1 MIPAR
6 RSLLAAAGF
15 VLAAAVA
22 GCASTRIT
30 SAWQDPGLR
39 DVPFRKVLVV
49 FQNPDAGLRR
59 IVEDEMAR
67 DIPDAV
73 PAYQVIP
80 DQDLRDVPKVKA
92 RVRELGFDSSV
103 IMRVAS
109 VEHEPTYVPGQ
120 VINVPGYYRGLWGS
134 WGYGWTAVYEPGY
147 LRNDRIVRI
156 ATNVYAV
163 QADKLVW
170 ASESETFNPASL
182 RSAVAEVV
190 HVTAKATAHA
200 LHERG

>member
-6 RSLLAAAGF
+6 ASRIAAAGLLF
-15 VLAAAVA
+15 AAAAA

-30 SAWQDPGLR
+30 SAWQDPALR

-49 FQNPDAGLRR
+49 FQNPDSRLRR
-59 IVEDEMAR
+59 VVEDEMAR
-67 DIPDAV
+67 DIPDSV
-73 PAYQVIP
+73 PAYRVIR
-80 DQDLRDVPKVKA
+80 DEDLRDIPKVKA

-103 IMRVAS
+103 IMRVAG
-109 VEHEPTYVPGQ
+109 VEHERTYIPGQ
-120 VINVPGYYRGLWGS
+120 VISVPGYYRGLWGY
-134 WGYGWTAVYEPGY
+134 WGYGWTAAYEPGY
-147 LRNDRIVRI
+147 PGNDRVVRI

-163 QADKLVW
+163 RADKLVW
-170 ASESETFNPASL
+170 ASESETFDPASL

-200 LHERG
+200 MRERG

>member
-1 MIPAR
+1 MVAAR
-6 RSLLAAAGF
+6 RRLLAAAGI
-15 VLAAAVA
+15 VAAAA

-30 SAWQDPGLR
+30 SAWQDPALR

-49 FQNPDAGLRR
+49 FQNPDAALRR

-67 DIPDAV
+67 DIPGSV
-73 PAYQVIP
+73 PAYQVIR
-80 DQDLRDVPKVKA
+80 DEELRDIPKVKA

-103 IMRVAS
+103 IMRVAG
-109 VEHEPTYVPGQ
+109 VERERTYVPGQ
-120 VINVPGYYRGLWGS
+120 VLSVPGYYRGLWGY
-134 WGYGWTAVYEPGY
+134 WGYGWTAAYDPGY

-170 ASESETFNPASL
+170 ASESETFNPASV
-182 RSAVAEVV
+182 RGAVAEVV
-190 HVTAKATAHA
+190 QVTAKATARA
-200 LHERG
+200 MRERG